1 MALAPYYDKAAV
13 AASQV
18 VAGFRP
24 DAFREALEGVA
35 VGVSF
40 GDQASRSSEGRALL
54 DLQVR
59 LLARLY
65 PALALRP
72 DGAAAETEANRL
84 SALARAVNPR
94 IELVDDAAVGVAAGL
109 GAADWPRTVQ
119 AGSDGWTGQ
128 AGGDKPLPVGPTAL
142 PFGAGAAACLAAS
155 AVFRLLLDPAAP
167 RPGAALLSCVDGT
180 AAVRLG
186 DPPPGGWALPGR
198 TVLVGCG
205 AIGQAAAWA
214 VAASPLAGTVHVVD
228 GEPVDDGN
236 LQRYVLSRVADIG
249 SRKAGLAAD
258 HVNAHSPDGRL
269 RAVPVDETWAQA
281 HARLGPA
288 GWDFALAAVD
298 SAAARRAVQAS
309 LPAWTANAWTQ
320 PGDLGVSDHDFSR
333 GACLACLYQPLARG
347 RDEDDVVAE
356 ALGVPEARAAVRTW
370 LHTGEPPPKDFLDL
384 VAERLGADPA
394 ELAPFAGRSVRALY
408 VDGVCGGQV
417 LPLGA
422 RTAGNDVHVPLAH
435 QSALAGVLLAARLVR
450 RAAGHTASTTEI
462 TRLDVRS
469 DPPAR
474 PTQPAAKDP
483 AGRCLCQDADY
494 QDAYRAAW
502 Q

>member
-1 MALAPYYDKAAV
+1 MALAPYYDKAAI

-40 GDQASRSSEGRALL
+40 GDQAARSPEGRALL

-72 DGAAAETEANRL
+72 DGGAAEDEAGRL
-84 SALARAVNPR
+84 TALARAVNPR
-94 IELVDDAAVGVAAGL
+94 LDLVDDAPVGVAAGV
-109 GAADWPRTVQ
+109 GAAAWARTVH
-119 AGSDGWTGQ
+119 AGCDGWNGR
-128 AGGDKPLPVGPTAL
+128 AGGNEPLAVGATSL

-167 RPGAALLSCVDGT
+167 RPGGAGLSCADGV
-180 AAVRLG
+180 APVRLG
-186 DPPPGGWALPGR
+186 DPPPDGWALPAR
-198 TVLVGCG
+198 SVLVGCG
-205 AIGQAAAWA
+205 AIGQAAVWA
-214 VAASPLAGTVHVVD
+214 LAACPVTGTLHVVD
-228 GEPVDDGN
+228 GEAVDDGN
-236 LQRYVLSRVADIG
+236 LQRYVLSGVADLG
-249 SRKAGLAAD
+249 RRKTDLAAD
-258 HVNAHSPDGRL
+258 HVNAHSPGGRL
-269 RAVPVDETWAQA
+269 RAVPVDAPWAQA

-288 GWDFALAAVD
+288 GWEAALSAVD

-320 PGDLGVSDHDFSR
+320 PGDLGVSDHDFER
-333 GACLACLYQPLARG
+333 GACLACLYQPPATG
-347 RDEDDVVAE
+347 RDEDDIVAE

-370 LHTGEPPPKDFLDL
+370 LHTGEPPPADFLEL
-384 VAERLGADPA
+384 VAARLGADPA
-394 ELAPFAGRSVRALY
+394 ALEPFAGRGVRSLY
-408 VDGVCGGQV
+408 VDGICGGQV
-417 LPLGA
+417 LPLGT
-422 RTAGNDVHVPLAH
+422 RKAGNDVHVPLAH

-450 RAAGHTASTTEI
+450 RAAGHTAPGTEI
-462 TRLDVRS
+462 TRLDVRD

-483 AGRCLCQDADY
+483 AGRCLCQDDDY
-494 QDAYRAAW
+494 RGAYRAAW
-502 Q
+502 R

>member
-24 DAFREALEGVA
+24 DAFREALVGVA

-40 GDQASRSSEGRALL
+40 GDQAARSTEGRALL

-72 DGAAAETEANRL
+72 DGAAAEKEAERL
-84 SALARAVNPR
+84 AALACAVNPS
-94 IELVDDAAVGVAAGL
+94 IDLVDDAPVGVTAGL
-109 GAADWPRTVQ
+109 GAALWSQTVH

-128 AGGDKPLPVGPTAL
+128 AGGNEPLPVGATVL

-155 AVFRLLLDPAAP
+155 AVFRHLLDPAAP
-167 RPGAALLSCVDGT
+167 RPGPARLSCADG
-180 AAVRLG
+180 AAPAPLG
-186 DPPPGGWALPGR
+186 NPPPGGWALPAR
-198 TVLVGCG
+198 AVLVGCG
-205 AIGQAAAWA
+205 AIGQATVWA
-214 VAASPLAGTVHVVD
+214 LAASPLTGTLHVVD
-228 GEPVDDGN
+228 GERVDDGN
-236 LQRYVLSRVADIG
+236 LQRYVLSRVADIN
-249 SRKAGLAAD
+249 SRKAALAAD
-258 HVNAHSPDGRL
+258 YINAGAPHGRL
-269 RAVPVDETWAQA
+269 RAVPVDATWAQA

-288 GWDFALAAVD
+288 GWDVALAAVD

-320 PGDLGVSDHDFSR
+320 PGDLGVSDHDFER
-333 GACLACLYQPLARG
+333 GACLACLYQPAAAS
-347 RDEDDVVAE
+347 RDEDDIVAQ
-356 ALGVPEARAAVRTW
+356 ALGVPEARADVRTW
-370 LHTGEPPPKDFLDL
+370 LHTGEPPPAGFLEL
-384 VAERLGADPA
+384 VAARLGAEPA
-394 ELAPFAGRSVRALY
+394 ALAPFAGRGIRTLY
-408 VDGVCGGQV
+408 VEGICGGQV
-417 LPLGA
+417 LPLGT

-450 RAAGHTASTTEI
+450 RAAGHTAPTTEI
-462 TRLDVRS
+462 TRLDVRN

-483 AGRCLCQDADY
+483 AGRCLCQDGDY
-494 QDAYRAAW
+494 QDAYRATW
-502 Q
+502 R